1 MQPGHQTIPAE
12 PVRNSLCRALGHA
25 WSATT
30 ADNYRR
36 CQRLHCHAVQRL
48 RASRWVTVTAAA
60 PRAQTTR
67 PTHSQQPLLWNGDVP
82 PPSPPA
88 ELS

>member
-1 MQPGHQTIPAE
+1 MQPGHQTISAE

-36 CQRLHCHAVQRL
+36 CQRLQCHAIQRL
-48 RASRWVTVTAAA
+48 RASRWVTVTA
-60 PRAQTTR
+60 PREQTAR
-67 PTHSQQPLLWNGDVP
+67 PTPTQQPLLWNGDVP
-82 PPSPPA
+82 APSPPA